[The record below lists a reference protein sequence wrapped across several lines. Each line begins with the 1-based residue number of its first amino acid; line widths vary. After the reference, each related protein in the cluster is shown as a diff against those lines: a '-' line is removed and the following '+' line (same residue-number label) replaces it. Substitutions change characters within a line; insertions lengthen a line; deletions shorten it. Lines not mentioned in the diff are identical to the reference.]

1 MTDAVVGSIVLLVGF
16 AFFAGLFLLLIIWF
30 GVFYTVEQQTAAV
43 LERFGKFLRISE
55 PGLHVRIPLV
65 DQIRSRVSL
74 RVQQASIHVDSK
86 SRDNV
91 FVDLSIAVQ
100 YQVKHDAVRDAV
112 YQLTNPE
119 AQLEAYV
126 LDAVRGRVPSM
137 DLIQVFEDKESIAA
151 AVDEELSQRMEQYGF
166 TIVSVL
172 VNDIVPDAAVRNA
185 MNQVQ
190 ASTREREAAEQRA
203 EAQRITIVKQA
214 EAEAESKRLQGE
226 GLANQRKAIAAGLRE
241 SVELVRVSGDAI
253 DDRAVMDLLLL
264 VQWMDTQKEIAGNNR
279 ATVIFLPNNPG
290 AMSDIADQIR
300 TSMMTADAAN
310 LGGSIPPLPTR

>member
-1 MTDAVVGSIVLLVGF
+1 MTDAMAGALVLLALLAV
-16 AFFAGLFLLLIIWF
+16 AVLFLVLVIWF
-30 GVFYTVEQQTAAV
+30 GMFYTVEQQTAAV

-55 PGLHVRIPLV
+55 PGLHMRIPFV

-86 SRDNV
+86 SKDNV

-126 LDAVRGRVPSM
+126 LDAVRARVPSM

-151 AVDEELSQRMEQYGF
+151 AVDTELSQRMEQYGF

-172 VNDIVPDAAVRNA
+172 VNDIVPDIAVRNA

-190 ASTREREAAEQRA
+190 ASTREREAAYQRA
-203 EAQRITIVKQA
+203 EAARITIVKQA
-214 EAEAESKRLQGE
+214 EAEAEGKRLQGE
-226 GLANQRKAIAAGLRE
+226 GLANQRKAIAQGLRD
-241 SVELVRVSGDAI
+241 SVELVRLSGDVI
-253 DDRAVMDLLLL
+253 DDKAVMDLLLL

-290 AMSDIADQIR
+290 AMFDIADQIR
-300 TSMMTADAAN
+300 TSMMTAEAAN
-310 LGGSIPPLPTR
+310 LSGAGEPLPAR

>member
-1 MTDAVVGSIVLLVGF
+1 MAGALVLLALLAV
-16 AFFAGLFLLLIIWF
+16 AGLFLVLVIWF
-30 GVFYTVEQQTAAV
+30 GMFYTVEQQTAAV

-55 PGLHVRIPLV
+55 PGLHMRIPFV

-74 RVQQASIHVDSK
+74 RVQQASIYVDSK
-86 SRDNV
+86 SKDNV

-126 LDAVRGRVPSM
+126 LDAVRARVPSM

-151 AVDEELSQRMEQYGF
+151 AVDTELSQRMEQYGF

-172 VNDIVPDAAVRNA
+172 VNDIVPDIAVRNA

-190 ASTREREAAEQRA
+190 ASTREREAAYQRA
-203 EAQRITIVKQA
+203 EAARITIVKQA
-214 EAEAESKRLQGE
+214 EAEAEGKRLQGE
-226 GLANQRKAIAAGLRE
+226 GLANQRKAIAQGLRD
-241 SVELVRVSGDAI
+241 SVELVRLSGDVI
-253 DDRAVMDLLLL
+253 DDKAVMDLLLL

-290 AMSDIADQIR
+290 AMFDIADQIR
-300 TSMMTADAAN
+300 TSMMTAEAAN
-310 LGGSIPPLPTR
+310 LSGAGEPLPAR